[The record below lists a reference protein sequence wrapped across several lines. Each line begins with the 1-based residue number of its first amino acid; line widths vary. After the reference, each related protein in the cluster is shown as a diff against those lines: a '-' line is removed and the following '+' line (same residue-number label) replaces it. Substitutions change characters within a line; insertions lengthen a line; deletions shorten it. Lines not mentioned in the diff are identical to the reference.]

1 MDKSRRYCVHE
12 NKAEKDTNIC
22 AHLQETRELA
32 G

>member
-1 MDKSRRYCVHE
+1 MYKSRRYYVHE

-22 AHLQETRELA
+22 ARLHETRELA